1 MLLRKNRQFLLLQ
14 YLLCV
19 AIVQTFYPL
28 NNIPKY
34 VFNSFLGNNYAIGG
48 KMEET
53 ELWLRKSERDMLAA
67 EVNFKQGLFEE
78 SAFFSHQAAEK
89 ALKALYIK
97 KFKRLW
103 KVHDLRALAQGWEQT
118 IPF

>member
-1 MLLRKNRQFLLLQ
+1 
-14 YLLCV
+14 
-19 AIVQTFYPL
+19 
-28 NNIPKY
+28 
-34 VFNSFLGNNYAIGG
+34 
-48 KMEET
+48 MEET

-67 EVNFKQGLFEE
+67 EVNFKERLFEE

-103 KVHDLRALAQGWEQT
+103 KVHDLRALAQRLRADNT
-118 IPF
+118 ILKACEELNPCYIETRYPVEVEYTEDIAASAISNAKKVIAWVKKLIKK